1 MTVNALPTRVFVIFI
16 ILMDIILVI
25 MDLAKPDKTSPD
37 QAAFDWISF
46 LTGFVFVADVGGRLY
61 AYGFERYFSQ
71 GSQTRLKIT
80 IRRPRPPRCAG
91 LDIPV
96 KATLGK

>member
-1 MTVNALPTRVFVIFI
+1 
-16 ILMDIILVI
+16 MDIILVI

-71 GSQTRLKIT
+71 GS
-80 IRRPRPPRCAG
+80 
-91 LDIPV
+91 
-96 KATLGK
+96 

>member
-1 MTVNALPTRVFVIFI
+1 
-16 ILMDIILVI
+16 

-71 GSQTRLKIT
+71 GFTNRRIFSTVGVLGLGILVKAILGKLKIFQ
-80 IRRPRPPRCAG
+80 
-91 LDIPV
+91 
-96 KATLGK
+96 

>member
-1 MTVNALPTRVFVIFI
+1 
-16 ILMDIILVI
+16 MDIILVI

-71 GSQTRLKIT
+71 GSENQRTLSPVRVSGLKI
-80 IRRPRPPRCAG
+80 
-91 LDIPV
+91 PV
-96 KATLGK
+96 LAILGK